1 MKRLKIKK
9 VIKLLLLICLFQPL
23 WAQKAGFK
31 TEQLKYSRVKQAYK
45 SKWPALQ
52 KELAEMKINTET
64 FDIYLRAFKYEKQLE
79 VWVKN
84 KTDQTFKRFKTYAI
98 CASSGNLGPKRKEG
112 DGQVPEG
119 FYRIE
124 AFNPVSNYHLSLKVN
139 YPNAS
144 DVKMGKKP
152 LGGDIMIHGN
162 CVTIGCIP
170 IEDDPIE
177 ELYVLCVQAKSGK
190 SHLPVD
196 IFPCRFTPENEK
208 MLRTQHDADKLKFW
222 EGLKEVYESFERN
235 KKR

>member
-1 MKRLKIKK
+1 MKWLKTKK
-9 VIKLLLLICLFQPL
+9 VIKLLLLICMFQPL
-23 WAQKAGFK
+23 WAQKTGFK
-31 TEQLKYSRVKQAYK
+31 TEQLKYKRVKQAYAT
-45 SKWPALQ
+45 KWPVLQ
-52 KELAEMKINTET
+52 KELLALKVNANA
-64 FDIYLRAFKYEKQLE
+64 FDIYLRAFKHEKQLE

-84 KTDQTFKRFKTYAI
+84 KTDQQFKLLKTYAI
-98 CASSGNLGPKRKEG
+98 CASSGDLGPKRKEG

-139 YPNAS
+139 YPNTS
-144 DVKMGKKP
+144 DVKLGKKP

-177 ELYVLCVQAKSGK
+177 ELYVLCVEAKTGK
-190 SHLPVD
+190 SNLPLD

-208 MLRTQHDADKLKFW
+208 MLRGSYGSDKLKFW
-222 EGLKEVYESFERN
+222 EGLKEVYASFERS
-235 KKR
+235 KRR